1 MLRESHTLSSCKVI
15 MSLIIISIII
25 IYVSYFIIIIIFMIR
40 NSSLFRI
47 RAERDGTLHRG
58 PIRSTRSTWAH
69 WPKGQLRAA
78 TATPRRAIRTAAQ
91 AAPHVDLRSGASARR
106 PGHLGQGPAAPP
118 PCAVAWTIIH
128 VSVFNG
134 RVTHS
139 GAGKLKGIPQGFDSY
154 LSQNGPPGE
163 SE

>member
-1 MLRESHTLSSCKVI
+1 

-58 PIRSTRSTWAH
+58 PIRSTRSTWAP
-69 WPKGQLRAA
+69 WPKEQLRAA

-118 PCAVAWTIIH
+118 PCPLLTARRGARCKQATSYMSLFIIIH
-128 VSVFNG
+128 SYIIC
-134 RVTHS
+134 
-139 GAGKLKGIPQGFDSY
+139 LKPSPFCYTGLGLLGC
-154 LSQNGPPGE
+154 LSL
-163 SE
+163 